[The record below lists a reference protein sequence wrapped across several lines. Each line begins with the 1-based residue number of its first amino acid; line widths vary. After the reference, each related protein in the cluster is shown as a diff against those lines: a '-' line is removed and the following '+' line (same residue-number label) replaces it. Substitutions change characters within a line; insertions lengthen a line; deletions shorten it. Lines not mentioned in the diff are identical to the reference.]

1 MKFEKQKQEGLL
13 NKKIKARFYRAF
25 LFKNKK
31 ALDKKNKK
39 DYNKLYSDF
48 GGFLMK
54 RFWINATHKNGE
66 KFLCVVNRPSLEE
79 AINYF
84 LRVHPDSTIVSVRG

>member
-1 MKFEKQKQEGLL
+1 
-13 NKKIKARFYRAF
+13 
-25 LFKNKK
+25 
-31 ALDKKNKK
+31 
-39 DYNKLYSDF
+39 
-48 GGFLMK
+48 MK